1 VQAGVV
7 SMRSCLVADYTDKGS
22 AVREALLHSFAGNP
36 PTTTWIAVPAFAN
49 EDFLVE
55 VEPIAV
61 LD

>member
-7 SMRSCLVADYTDKGS
+7 SMRIYVVAGRM
-22 AVREALLHSFAGNP
+22 AEGRAIREALLRFFPGNP
-36 PTTTWIAVPAFAN
+36 PTTTWIAVAARAN

-61 LD
+61 VD

>member
-7 SMRSCLVADYTDKGS
+7 SLRIYIV
-22 AVREALLHSFAGNP
+22 AVRMAGGRVVCEALLHSFAGNP